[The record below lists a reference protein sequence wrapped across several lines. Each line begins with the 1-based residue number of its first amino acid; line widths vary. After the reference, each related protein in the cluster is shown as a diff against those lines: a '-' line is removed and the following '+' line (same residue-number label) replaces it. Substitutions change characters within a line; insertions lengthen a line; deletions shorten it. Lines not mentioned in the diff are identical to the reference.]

1 MERIS
6 IDAETLLQ
14 MIADRERLRIL
25 ERYLDAFCDRYIDKE
40 ILKAI
45 IFTGKGAENVR
56 TDGNT

>member
-1 MERIS
+1 MEKIS

-40 ILKAI
+40 ILRAVI
-45 IFTGKGAENVR
+45 CTEKGNENVR
-56 TDGNT
+56 TDGDN

>member
-6 IDAETLLQ
+6 IDAETLIQ

-25 ERYLDAFCDRYIDKE
+25 ERYIEDCGNRYIDKDV
-40 ILKAI
+40 LKAVI
-45 IFTGKGAENVR
+45 CTGKGTENVR